1 MKITSLQTTH
11 LYEIDVARCLLIVL
25 LVAFHAF
32 AIYGGFWYR
41 IEGIDEVRAYWWLDR
56 VFYASLLEGFVF
68 ISGYVCGYQTK
79 VRGTNWLRSRGF
91 LLRKLK
97 RLGIPCV
104 LFTVLYIVC
113 FGPVPTSA
121 TDWAMALISGRGH
134 LWFLPMLFWC
144 FLALWISERLRIS
157 PAVMLPL
164 ALTAALLSYPILP
177 FQMSNAQFY
186 FLFFYCGYALQ
197 RYRSH
202 LLNGCYSL
210 SKVLLL
216 GLLFAGAFIGGTL
229 LQSCFDEVRNSEQL
243 WQRVQALLILRSS
256 TIVYACLG
264 LLFVGCAIGMYN
276 QKSHTGHPAWLQKM
290 GELCFAVYLLQE
302 FILLG
307 LYQHTPLPQ
316 IAGTY
321 WLPWV
326 GFLITMA
333 VALPM
338 VWLMR
343 STRIGQRYL

>member
-1 MKITSLQTTH
+1 MSVRDCLGFAAGLAFGLDNPESRTAVRFDNRPSPASQPRRKPLAAGEVKLPCLSGLVSLTPP
-11 LYEIDVARCLLIVL
+11 
-25 LVAFHAF
+25 
-32 AIYGGFWYR
+32 
-41 IEGIDEVRAYWWLDR
+41 
-56 VFYASLLEGFVF
+56 
-68 ISGYVCGYQTK
+68 
-79 VRGTNWLRSRGF
+79 LRSAF
-91 LLRKLK
+91 SPPPPLR
-97 RLGIPCV
+97 
-104 LFTVLYIVC
+104 
-113 FGPVPTSA
+113 FGN
-121 TDWAMALISGRGH
+121 D
-134 LWFLPMLFWC
+134 
-144 FLALWISERLRIS
+144 LAYNSRRPLETRAP
-157 PAVMLPL
+157 PA
-164 ALTAALLSYPILP
+164 
-177 FQMSNAQFY
+177 
-186 FLFFYCGYALQ
+186 
-197 RYRSH
+197 H
-202 LLNGCYSL
+202 
-210 SKVLLL
+210 
-216 GLLFAGAFIGGTL
+216 
-229 LQSCFDEVRNSEQL
+229 
-243 WQRVQALLILRSS
+243 ILRSS